1 MEKYSQF
8 QPYIWLL
15 NLKHL
20 EASMIAAF
28 LFLGSTHEVYEQGLM
43 AIA

>member
-1 MEKYSQF
+1 MEKYRQY
-8 QPYIWLL
+8 QAYIWLL

-20 EASMIAAF
+20 EASMIAAL
-28 LFLGSTHEVYEQGLM
+28 LFLGSTREVYEQGLM